1 MFRLSVPARL
11 VLARLTLPV
20 MLLLALG
27 LMIAG
32 RANGRLTAA
41 LRLGLDDALTP
52 AFRVMSRPMIS
63 LTRDDTAL
71 GAWVGMHR
79 QILALRA
86 ENARLR
92 RWQSVALALA
102 AQNQALKSALH
113 FVPTP
118 TPEFFTAR
126 VIADNGGLYARS
138 VLVSVPS
145 GAPNLIDAIA
155 MDGRGVVGRVVQS
168 GLRSARVLLINDL
181 NSRVPVAMGAAG
193 AHALMV
199 GTNGAMPSLQYW
211 SPNHPPHEGEIVL
224 TSAAGGVFPPGLPVG
239 VVHYQGRNNPVVLP
253 FAGLHRLQLLRLFDY
268 HAAGQSQ
275 AQTATDQ
282 FAGNGP

>member
-1 MFRLSVPARL
+1 MFRLSMPVRL
-11 VLARLTLPV
+11 VLTRLTLPV
-20 MLLLALG
+20 MLMLALA

-32 RANGRLTAA
+32 RANDRLTAT

-52 AFRVMSRPMIS
+52 AYRLISRPILS
-63 LTRDDTAL
+63 LTQDNTAVS
-71 GAWVGMHR
+71 AWLSMHQ

-86 ENARLR
+86 DNQRLR
-92 RWQSVALALA
+92 RWQAVALALA

-118 TPEFFTAR
+118 TPSFFTAR
-126 VIADNGGLYARS
+126 VIADNGGLYAHS

-145 GAPNLIDAIA
+145 GVSDLVDAIA

-168 GLRSARVLLINDL
+168 GSRSARVLLINDL
-181 NSRVPVAMGAAG
+181 NSRVPVAMGRQG

-199 GTNGAMPSLQYW
+199 GTNGAMPSLHYW
-211 SPNHPPHEGEIVL
+211 SPSHPPHEGEVVL
-224 TSAAGGVFPPGLPVG
+224 TSAAGGIFPPGLPVG

-253 FAGLHRLQLLRLFDY
+253 FAGLQRLRVLRLFDY
-268 HAAGQSQ
+268 HHQNLSPHPTRRGHGS
-275 AQTATDQ
+275 
-282 FAGNGP
+282 